1 MRATTV
7 SDVHWHLPTSA
18 TYKKTEKQNIVL
30 AKGHAFLYKLCHYT
44 ILSVFAMPTYLNT
57 SAHSSTKALSIH
69 TSLPFIHF
77 TTSKLVKL
85 HFIKYALRVIS
96 KANASVSTKF
106 LNSGPQIP
114 LSTSSKI
121 SILGI
126 GKVFP
131 VRKTEMHKSV
141 IVLYGAVFRM
151 ISKFWDHILNVPSGY
166 LPTSIYWRQLLKISC
181 QQAK

>member
-1 MRATTV
+1 MSLHDTLGFCHAHLFEYECTFFYQGSIYTYIATFYTFY
-7 SDVHWHLPTSA
+7 DFEACKTSF
-18 TYKKTEKQNIVL
+18 YKVCVTCDK
-30 AKGHAFLYKLCHYT
+30 
-44 ILSVFAMPTYLNT
+44 
-57 SAHSSTKALSIH
+57 
-69 TSLPFIHF
+69 
-77 TTSKLVKL
+77 
-85 HFIKYALRVIS
+85 IS